1 MKKRLLFINDIV
13 NNKNLSQIYNNINNN
28 IFKLTIINDIYF
40 IMAYFIVNKESIL
53 CTVIN

>member
-28 IFKLTIINDIYF
+28 IFKLTINNDIYF
-40 IMAYFIVNKESIL
+40 IMTYFIVNKESIL